1 MRIALLGNLANTAY
15 AYTKALRNEGL
26 KADVFITE
34 KERKQV
40 TTYPEWE
47 DPEIN
52 SINSNWIHYYE
63 QRNPISLF
71 QTMTKLRSYD
81 LIHAFG
87 LPNIY
92 CQFLGRPLITHA
104 LGADLKEVV
113 YESGLTGYLLKRAFL
128 RSKCV
133 LFSDI
138 DHIPH
143 VNRLR
148 LSQAQYFP
156 AAVDINKYHPE
167 VQARYKEKDKII
179 LLHSS
184 FLDWTQKQTTSKRND
199 LFFHA
204 FSKFAKGRDDLVL
217 RVIAAGPDT
226 EITKE
231 LIYDLGISE
240 IVEFLPPLNKQQL
253 VDEYHKCDLIVDQFG
268 MPKFG
273 VNALEGMACGRP
285 VFLYLDK
292 DLAMQ
297 CYSDLP
303 PTPVAN
309 GESEIYNTLNKICQ
323 KDQLKDIGTKCHE
336 WIIKNHEGQKVAR
349 KLIAFYNKLIAS

>member
-15 AYTKALRNEGL
+15 AYTQALRNEGL

-156 AAVDINKYHPE
+156 AAVYINKYHPE
-167 VQARYKEKDKII
+167 VQARHTEKDKII

-184 FLDWTQKQTTSKRND
+184 FLDWMAWKVSVSFAHSMGFSFHSPAERLNAVNNPITNNNIFFMKR
-199 LFFHA
+199 LR
-204 FSKFAKGRDDLVL
+204 SIDD
-217 RVIAAGPDT
+217 
-226 EITKE
+226 
-231 LIYDLGISE
+231 
-240 IVEFLPPLNKQQL
+240 
-253 VDEYHKCDLIVDQFG
+253 
-268 MPKFG
+268 
-273 VNALEGMACGRP
+273 
-285 VFLYLDK
+285 
-292 DLAMQ
+292 
-297 CYSDLP
+297 
-303 PTPVAN
+303 
-309 GESEIYNTLNKICQ
+309 
-323 KDQLKDIGTKCHE
+323 
-336 WIIKNHEGQKVAR
+336 
-349 KLIAFYNKLIAS
+349 

>member
-113 YESGLTGYLLKRAFL
+113 YILEEDLELLLLLFLFHLCTIHAYL
-128 RSKCV
+128 S
-133 LFSDI
+133 
-138 DHIPH
+138 
-143 VNRLR
+143 
-148 LSQAQYFP
+148 
-156 AAVDINKYHPE
+156 
-167 VQARYKEKDKII
+167 
-179 LLHSS
+179 
-184 FLDWTQKQTTSKRND
+184 
-199 LFFHA
+199 
-204 FSKFAKGRDDLVL
+204 
-217 RVIAAGPDT
+217 
-226 EITKE
+226 
-231 LIYDLGISE
+231 
-240 IVEFLPPLNKQQL
+240 
-253 VDEYHKCDLIVDQFG
+253 
-268 MPKFG
+268 
-273 VNALEGMACGRP
+273 
-285 VFLYLDK
+285 
-292 DLAMQ
+292 
-297 CYSDLP
+297 
-303 PTPVAN
+303 
-309 GESEIYNTLNKICQ
+309 
-323 KDQLKDIGTKCHE
+323 
-336 WIIKNHEGQKVAR
+336 
-349 KLIAFYNKLIAS
+349 